1 MGADLRFVA
10 VLGAGSVTGAA
21 APPTPKQVFI
31 LDDED
36 RALVGQRR
44 GEHMR
49 LGFAFPSVTV
59 RWLGTFLEDPLDV
72 PWVVLEFVAEHENV
86 VPLPQI
92 PAGDPRVLLCR
103 TPIASGAPR
112 RARFFGR
119 GAGLAH
125 CAHRLP
131 TPSRAWPMGR
141 PAGH

>member
-1 MGADLRFVA
+1 MPVEFLTDDEVAAYGRFAGPPTQADLER
-10 VLGAGSVTGAA
+10 
-21 APPTPKQVFI
+21 VFF

-49 LGFAFPSVTV
+49 LEVALQLVTV

-72 PWVVLEFVAEHENV
+72 PWVVLEFVVECENV

-92 PAGDPRVLLCR
+92 PTGDPRVLLCR
-103 TPIASGAPR
+103 APIASGAPR

-119 GAGLAH
+119 GAGLAR

-131 TPSRAWPMGR
+131 TPSRA
-141 PAGH
+141 